1 MHLTKLELIDFKRVK
16 RTELNLHSLNI
27 IVGGNNSGKS
37 SVLQGIHFFLTAAL
51 ASREARQ
58 NTYTQEM
65 LLFCPAHKF
74 EELGNESPYS
84 NQSHKGYLK
93 LFADLPDEQS
103 AQYEICI
110 YRGRNEGNVGCTRT
124 GSTSLAAIIT
134 DSQKLFS
141 VYVPGLAGIPSFEQF
156 RTLSVVRRGVAS
168 GDANLYLRNV
178 LLQIARNRKVGQLTR
193 WMRNLFPF
201 FELIVKFEARRDLFI
216 GVKISIDRYAG
227 REYSL
232 ELCGTGVLQALQIF
246 SYVTLFEPQLL
257 LLDEPD
263 SHLHPDNQALL
274 AKALRLIAT
283 QTSTQIIIST
293 HSRHLVDAFR
303 DQCNFIWLKNGK
315 VSMQGMD
322 LDYLPLLIDIG
333 ALNDFDKL
341 KQGTIK
347 WVFLSE
353 DADLTALKILT
364 AQAGFV
370 SKETLFYSYHGV
382 ANFETAISLAQ
393 FIKDIAPLSRVI
405 IHRDRD
411 FMTPEEVAKAT
422 QRMSECGAEVF
433 ITEGSDIE
441 SYFLAPAHIAEL
453 LDAEEQEVEQ
463 WLTGISQTCHTEL
476 QHQFTRKRDEVK
488 KLLYKANVSDCPNT
502 LQLLGNI
509 IPLPPQNRLGKFM
522 LARAHADMHNHFGKE
537 QQLIQETYALQS
549 DRLSAII
556 QSSHAALS
564 QP

>member
-16 RTELNLHSLNI
+16 KTELNLQPLNV

-65 LLFCPAHKF
+65 LLFCPAYKF
-74 EELGNESPYS
+74 EDLGNETPYT
-84 NQSHKGYLK
+84 NQSHKGYLT
-93 LFADLPDEQS
+93 LYADLPDEQS

-110 YRGRNEGNVGCTRT
+110 YRGRNEGNVGCTRA
-124 GSTSLAAIIT
+124 GSNALATVIT
-134 DSQKLFS
+134 DSNKLFS
-141 VYVPGLAGIPSFEQF
+141 VYVPGLAGIPSFEQY

-178 LLQIARNRKVGQLTR
+178 LLQIARTKKIPQLTK
-193 WMRNLFPF
+193 WMRTLFPF
-201 FELIVKFEARRDLFI
+201 FELIVKFEPRRDLVI
-216 GVKISIDRYAG
+216 GVKISIDKYAG
-227 REYSL
+227 KEYSL

-274 AKALRLIAT
+274 AKALRLIAS
-283 QTSTQIIIST
+283 QTSTQVIVST

-303 DQCNFIWLKNGK
+303 DHANFIWLKNGK
-315 VSMQGMD
+315 VSNQGLD

-341 KQGTIK
+341 KQGKIR

-353 DADLTALKILT
+353 DGDLTALKILT
-364 AQAGFV
+364 AHAGFDP
-370 SKETLFYSYHGV
+370 KETLFYSYRGI
-382 ANFETAISLAQ
+382 ANFETAISLAH
-393 FIKDIAPLSRVI
+393 FVKEVAPLSKVI

-411 FMTPEEVAKAT
+411 FMTPDEAAKAT
-422 QRMSECGAEVF
+422 QRISECGAEVF

-441 SYFLAPAHIAEL
+441 SYFTNPAHIAEI
-453 LDAEEQEVEQ
+453 LDIEITEVGQ
-463 WLTGISQTCHTEL
+463 WLAEIAQANHTEL
-476 QHQFTRKRDEVK
+476 QHNFTRKRDEIK
-488 KLLYKANVSDCPNT
+488 RLIYKGNPNNCPDT
-502 LQLLGNI
+502 LELLGNA
-509 IPLPPQNRLGKFM
+509 IPLPTEKCLGKFI
-522 LARAHADMHNHFGKE
+522 LSKAHANMQHRFNIH
-537 QQLIQETYALQS
+537 QNLIQETDALHS
-549 DRLSAII
+549 DRLIAILNSAID
-556 QSSHAALS
+556 
-564 QP
+564 